1 MPTSHPD
8 AGGYRHEAMVYRGA
22 DEFVTRAADFVRE
35 GLAGGEPVM
44 VAVAAPRLERLREAL
59 GADADRVV
67 LSDMGDLGANPAR
80 IIPAWQEFVSEHA
93 APGRRVRGI
102 GEPIWAG
109 RRPEEIEESQL
120 HEALLNL
127 AIDPD
132 TPLWL
137 ICPYDADALPV
148 EVVEEAACSH
158 PAVVQD
164 GDLRG
169 SRSYG
174 GVHHATAMFSTPLP
188 DPPLGAAEV
197 AFGRDDL
204 ARVRRAVVDLAAAA
218 GLDEER
224 AADLALVATELATNS
239 VRHGGG
245 GGVLRWWEQPGSL
258 VVEVRD
264 AGRIHDLL
272 VGRRR
277 PEPDA
282 VGGRGVWLAHQLTD
296 LVRIRSTDDGVVVRV
311 LAHR

>member
-1 MPTSHPD
+1 MPTGWIWP
-8 AGGYRHEAMVYRGA
+8 
-22 DEFVTRAADFVRE
+22 TW
-35 GLAGGEPVM
+35 
-44 VAVAAPRLERLREAL
+44 
-59 GADADRVV
+59 
-67 LSDMGDLGANPAR
+67 LSWGANPAR
-80 IIPAWQEFVSEHA
+80 IIPAWQDFVSAHA
-93 APGRRVRGI
+93 GSGRRVRGI

-109 RRPEEIEESQL
+109 RGAEEIEESQL

-137 ICPYDADALPV
+137 LCPYDADALPA
-148 EVVEEAACSH
+148 EVLEEASCSH

-174 GVHHATAMFSTPLP
+174 GVHHATAIFSAPLP
-188 DPPLGAAEV
+188 DPPPGAVEV

-204 ARVRRAVVDLAAAA
+204 ARVRRTVVDLAAAA

-277 PEPDA
+277 PEPGA
-282 VGGRGVWLAHQLTD
+282 PGGRGVWLAHQLTD

>member
-1 MPTSHPD
+1 MPTSHPTV
-8 AGGYRHEAMVYRGA
+8 GGFRHEALVYRGR
-22 DEFVTRAADFVRE
+22 DEFVARSAAFVRD
-35 GLAGGEPVM
+35 GIANGEPVM
-44 VAVAAPRLERLREAL
+44 VAVAGPRLEPLRQAL
-59 GADADRVV
+59 GPDADRAV
-67 LSDMGDLGANPAR
+67 LVDMADLGRNPAC
-80 IIPAWQEFVSEHA
+80 IIPAWQEFVADHA
-93 APGRRVRGI
+93 GSGRSVRGV

-109 RRPEEIEESQL
+109 RRPAEIEESQL

-137 ICPYDADALPV
+137 LCPYDAEALPT
-148 EVVEEAACSH
+148 EVLEEAACSH

-174 GVHHATAMFSTPLP
+174 GVHHATAIFSAPLP
-188 DPPLGAAEV
+188 DPPPGAAEV

-204 ARVRRAVVDLAAAA
+204 ARVRRTVVDLAAAA

-245 GGVLRWWEQPGSL
+245 GGVLCWWEQPGSL

-282 VGGRGVWLAHQLTD
+282 PGGRGVWLAHQLTD